1 MSSRRIVLAITGFY
15 AVGVIGGV
23 ISALNV
29 VRLAEKHVDR
39 GEEMTRWSIMQ
50 LVVGHFFVQYGHFVF
65 ILSSFIVLGLW
76 VAVGVRSAFGHRSSH
91 RGND

>member
-1 MSSRRIVLAITGFY
+1 
-15 AVGVIGGV
+15 
-23 ISALNV
+23 
-29 VRLAEKHVDR
+29 
-39 GEEMTRWSIMQ
+39 MTRWSIMQ

>member
-23 ISALNV
+23 LSALNV

-50 LVVGHFFVQYGHFVF
+50 FVVGHFFVQYGHFVF

-76 VAVGVRSAFGHRSSH
+76 VAVGVRGAVRHRSPD

>member
-1 MSSRRIVLAITGFY
+1 MSSRRIVLAITGVY
-15 AVGVIGGV
+15 AVGVIVGV

-50 LVVGHFFVQYGHFVF
+50 FVVGHFFVQYGLLLF

-76 VAVGVRSAFGHRSSH
+76 VAVGVRGSVRHRSPE